1 MQVHRVK
8 RRALAWGTCILL
20 VALWAA
26 PARAQDGVIDPI
38 YVWFPSGSCRGEF
51 MDLEVWNRS
60 KRVWEVHPT
69 HARVRVG
76 TCQREDAGVLLHEI
90 RWRCVEEPGPGLPPA
105 WVVGVEVFAPEIM
118 QRCAVPAERGEGFG
132 ELGIHVSS
140 PKPGETLR
148 NESMSAEVRGS
159 VRIGG
164 LEGAN
169 YDVVI
174 AIDTSEAIHPEARGG
189 RGDGGDLIA
198 VQVAAARALVRSLTG
213 RLGEV
218 RIGLLTFSGSPTD
231 TGMRREVALTA
242 DPRTLHR
249 GLDAIVQRRPAGD
262 SRFSSALAFAVDE
275 LARQPARGGARRPG
289 AHGVAILL
297 AEGRRRLPF
306 GGGASRD
313 PAFRERNIEQA
324 RIAGERGIALELF
337 ALGGA
342 QAKPPEFVR
351 QMLEHAFGH
360 FTRIEHP
367 GETSFL
373 LERVRLP
380 EIERLTLRNEST
392 EEETRDL
399 SVSSAGRFREAVS
412 VKAGENRLR
421 LFAQTSDGQTSE
433 LELVLDFDISLVRD
447 KLRKAERERIRRLR
461 MQQRRLTIEAEDQ
474 TQR

>member
-8 RRALAWGTCILL
+8 RRALAWGTWILL
-20 VALWAA
+20 VALWAP
-26 PARAQDGVIDPI
+26 PAGAQDGAIDPI

-60 KRVWEVHPT
+60 KRVWEAHPT
-69 HARVRVG
+69 HARIRVG

-90 RWRCVEEPGPGLPPA
+90 RWRCVEEPGPAPPPP
-105 WVVGVEVFAPEIM
+105 WLVGIEVFAPEIM
-118 QRCAVPAERGEGFG
+118 QRCPVPAERGEGFG

-148 NESMSAEVRGS
+148 NESMSAEVSGII
-159 VRIGG
+159 RIGG

-174 AIDTSEAIHPEARGG
+174 AIDTSEAIPPEAPGG
-189 RGDGGDLIA
+189 RGGSLIA
-198 VQVAAARALVRSLTG
+198 AQVAAARALVRSLTG

-218 RIGLLTFSGSPTD
+218 RVGLLTFSDSAAD
-231 TGMRREVALTA
+231 TGVRREVALTA
-242 DPRTLHR
+242 DPRELHR
-249 GLDAIVQRRPAGD
+249 GLDAIVQRRAAGD

-313 PAFRERNIEQA
+313 PAFRERNVEQA

-351 QMLEHAFGH
+351 QMLEHAAGH

-367 GETSFL
+367 GETPFL
-373 LERVRLP
+373 VEGVRLP

-392 EEETRDL
+392 DENTRDL
-399 SVSSAGRFREAVS
+399 SVSSAGRFREAVP

-433 LELVLDFDISLVRD
+433 LELVLDFDISLVRE
-447 KLRKAERERIRRLR
+447 KLRRAEHERIRRLR
-461 MQQRRLTIEAEDQ
+461 EQQKRLSIEAEDQ
-474 TQR
+474 PQQ